1 MDSHWV
7 LTLASKNEWFR
18 SPGSC
23 VALVEGWWPTG
34 PAFAI
39 PNSRDSMYR
48 MFAPADCNFWC
59 NAASLALEAS
69 GSRL

>member
-1 MDSHWV
+1 M
-7 LTLASKNEWFR
+7 AN
-18 SPGSC
+18 
-23 VALVEGWWPTG
+23 G